1 MAENDRW
8 SKDEPEE
15 EVTYKSQRVFAYI
28 IDTVFPTVW
37 PAVLLLIG
45 FFYHGV
51 EFVDNG
57 TVNIIIFIA
66 LAWAFLGVTQYLYY
80 AIMEG
85 FGKCTIG
92 ERIMKI
98 EVALL
103 EPPEDVADAPI
114 GGKAF
119 VRNAPKLVFP
129 LGAISFFVENF
140 AGCYFREYT
149 EPEALDVTPK
159 RAWKP
164 KEVEEEITVQ
174 SDLPFP
180 EELLNG
186 SCPRCGTPYRLN
198 PDGETFSGL
207 WMYRCTWCNTQVFDA
222 YREGRTM
229 PGFL

>member
-15 EVTYKSQRVFAYI
+15 IEQYKGKRVGAYI
-28 IDTVFPTVW
+28 IDMIITAI
-37 PAVLLLIG
+37 PAVLLFVGLWMDLGLSMVIG
-45 FFYHGV
+45 IVGAYLLFG
-51 EFVDNG
+51 
-57 TVNIIIFIA
+57 
-66 LAWAFLGVTQYLYY
+66 LTQLLYF
-80 AIMEG
+80 AILEG

-92 ERIMKI
+92 ERIVSL

-103 EPPEDVADAPI
+103 EPPEDVADSPI

-119 VRNAPKLVFP
+119 MRNGLKFLFP
-129 LGAISFFVENF
+129 LGAVSFFVNNF
-140 AGCYFREYT
+140 AGCYFRDYI
-149 EPEALDVTPK
+149 EPEVIEVKAK

-164 KEVEEEITVQ
+164 KEIEEEITVQ

-180 EELLNG
+180 QELLNG

-207 WMYRCTWCNTQVFDA
+207 WNYRCTWCNTQVFDA